1 MTDTARVLVTAA
13 VLSGGAMVWI
23 AWRVRAADSSD
34 PARLIG
40 QLRLAQLG
48 ALLLAAIGAMS
59 IGLAQ
64 NASDHPLVHLD
75 AAIGVAFVGIA
86 WIVVHRDPREGLLL
100 AVGAFVLHALIDLAH
115 RPGWLSPEIASRGV
129 VLVGGGGAVARPRPC
144 CAAVTVK
151 AAAASAS
158 VRKSRLI

>member
-13 VLSGGAMVWI
+13 LLSAGAMAWV
-23 AWRVRAADSSD
+23 AWRVRGTDAGD

-48 ALLLAAIGAMS
+48 ALLIAAIGAMS

-64 NASDHPLVHLD
+64 NAGDQPLVHLD

-86 WIVVHRDPREGLLL
+86 WIIVRRDPREGLLL

-115 RPGWLSPEIASRGV
+115 RPGWLTPDIASRE
-129 VLVGGGGAVARPRPC
+129 VLVGSAVYDVC
-144 CAAVTVK
+144 LAAVCYG
-151 AAAASAS
+151 A
-158 VRKSRLI
+158 RR

>member
-13 VLSGGAMVWI
+13 VLSGGAMAWI
-23 AWRVRAADSSD
+23 ALRVRAADSSD

-40 QLRLAQLG
+40 QLRLSQLG

-64 NASDHPLVHLD
+64 NASGHPLVHLD

-86 WIVVHRDPREGLLL
+86 WVVVHRDPREGLLL
-100 AVGAFVLHALIDLAH
+100 VVGAFVLHALIDLAH

-129 VLVGGGGAVARPRPC
+129 LVGSAVYDVC
-144 CAAVTVK
+144 LAAVCYGAYTQ
-151 AAAASAS
+151 
-158 VRKSRLI
+158 RR

>member
-13 VLSGGAMVWI
+13 VLSAGAMAWI
-23 AWRVRAADSSD
+23 AWRVRAADAGD

-64 NASDHPLVHLD
+64 NVNGQPLVHLD
-75 AAIGVAFVGIA
+75 AAIGVAVVGIA
-86 WIVVHRDPREGLLL
+86 WVIVLRDPREGLLL
-100 AVGAFVLHALIDLAH
+100 AVGAFILHALIDLAH
-115 RPGWLSPEIASRGV
+115 RPGWLSPEITSRD
-129 VLVGGGGAVARPRPC
+129 VLVGSAVYDVCLAAICYGARR
-144 CAAVTVK
+144 
-151 AAAASAS
+151 
-158 VRKSRLI
+158 